1 MKVRNSPLMQVC
13 VYIYALAHFDCEF
26 FEIPVSSLYEPTEN
40 ELQGS
45 GMAISKKIDQGPQSH
60 RFRNNRLPSAFN
72 VEVEGAVVEVVKHFN
87 SRNSR
92 SKARVFFF
100 FCL

>member
-1 MKVRNSPLMQVC
+1 MLFVC
-13 VYIYALAHFDCEF
+13 F
-26 FEIPVSSLYEPTEN
+26 S
-40 ELQGS
+40 
-45 GMAISKKIDQGPQSH
+45 KIDQGPQSH

-92 SKARVFFF
+92 SKARVFSFF
-100 FCL
+100 VFEAFNLFIKESYASKGIEHDLLAPHTSGPRDVPRCGALSLL